1 MNKNVTQNFCERNQ
15 CELRYCIPS
24 SIPPAACPPPLLLP
38 PPTHTNDNYVYTD
51 SYTSV
56 NQ

>member
-24 SIPPAACPPPLLLP
+24 SIPPAACPP
-38 PPTHTNDNYVYTD
+38 THTNDNYVYTD